1 MPEEVVGAEEDVFT
15 EVPELVLDPV
25 VLPHLL
31 IPHLA
36 PSLQTNTT
44 NQSQGFT
51 SNPGLLFPAQTTHS
65 HLFPARSGECLL
77 NDLGRE
83 GEVREEFGEG
93 KGVPQPSD
101 GDEVRVG
108 LGAVQGMEPG
118 QSVHVWQTP
127 EAVGL
132 PQKLIR
138 APMLCN
144 TKATPPLTIKVR
156 YYAGLIF

>member
-1 MPEEVVGAEEDVFT
+1 
-15 EVPELVLDPV
+15 
-25 VLPHLL
+25 
-31 IPHLA
+31 
-36 PSLQTNTT
+36 
-44 NQSQGFT
+44 
-51 SNPGLLFPAQTTHS
+51 
-65 HLFPARSGECLL
+65 
-77 NDLGRE
+77 
-83 GEVREEFGEG
+83 
-93 KGVPQPSD
+93 
-101 GDEVRVG
+101 
-108 LGAVQGMEPG
+108 MEPG